1 MAINKDEIFLNRSE
15 IKKEAARLHE
25 MGYNCAQSVV
35 CAMAPAIDL
44 DADGAFVLAEGF
56 GAGMGGMTETCGAV
70 SGAVMALSQVESTGR
85 DQIGSKA
92 KTYKLSRELSARF
105 ASTNGSTVCRELK
118 GIGSDAGAP
127 RSCPGCIDDAI
138 DLAVDILVEQGA
150 HEAGAR

>member
-25 MGYNCAQSVV
+25 VGYNCAQSVV

-92 KTYKLSRELSARF
+92 KTYRLSRELSARF
-105 ASTNGSTVCRELK
+105 ASANGSTVCRELK
-118 GIGSDAGAP
+118 GIGTEAGAL

-150 HEAGAR
+150 HEADAR

>member
-92 KTYKLSRELSARF
+92 KTYKLSREMSARF
-105 ASTNGSTVCRELK
+105 ASTNGSTVCAAARAASMTRSTSPL
-118 GIGSDAGAP
+118 IFWSSRARTRPARDSAHLP
-127 RSCPGCIDDAI
+127 RA
-138 DLAVDILVEQGA
+138 L
-150 HEAGAR
+150 

>member
-92 KTYKLSRELSARF
+92 KTYRLSRELSARF
-105 ASTNGSTVCRELK
+105 ASANGSTVCRELK
-118 GIGSDAGAP
+118 GIGAEAGAL

-150 HEAGAR
+150 HEGDAR

>member
-1 MAINKDEIFLNRSE
+1 
-15 IKKEAARLHE
+15 
-25 MGYNCAQSVV
+25 
-35 CAMAPAIDL
+35 
-44 DADGAFVLAEGF
+44 
-56 GAGMGGMTETCGAV
+56 
-70 SGAVMALSQVESTGR
+70 MALSQVESTGR

-118 GIGSDAGAP
+118 GIGTEAGAL

-150 HEAGAR
+150 HEADAR

>member
-92 KTYKLSRELSARF
+92 KTYRLSRELSARF
-105 ASTNGSTVCRELK
+105 ASANGSTVCRELK
-118 GIGSDAGAP
+118 GIGAEAGAL

-138 DLAVDILVEQGA
+138 DLAVDILVEQGT
-150 HEAGAR
+150 HEADAR

>member
-15 IKKEAARLHE
+15 IKKEAARLHK
-25 MGYNCAQSVV
+25 MGYNCAQSVI

-118 GIGSDAGAP
+118 GIGTEAGAL

-138 DLAVDILVEQGA
+138 DLAVNILVEQGA
-150 HEAGAR
+150 HEADAR

>member
-92 KTYKLSRELSARF
+92 KTYRLSRELSARF
-105 ASTNGSTVCRELK
+105 ASVNGSTVCRELK
-118 GIGSDAGAP
+118 GIGAEAGAL

-150 HEAGAR
+150 HEADAR

>member
-1 MAINKDEIFLNRSE
+1 MAINKDEISLDR
-15 IKKEAARLHE
+15 EALKTAAASYHAQ
-25 MGYNCAQSVV
+25 GFNCAQSVI
-35 CAMAPAIDL
+35 CAMAPELAID
-44 DADGAFVLAEGF
+44 DRSAFALAEGF

-118 GIGSDAGAP
+118 GIGSDAGAL

>member
-56 GAGMGGMTETCGAV
+56 GAGMGGMTETCGAI
-70 SGAVMALSQVESTGR
+70 SGAVAIMGFVMSDGMENPKTKGQ
-85 DQIGSKA
+85 
-92 KTYKLSRELSARF
+92 TYKLSREIAKRF
-105 ASTNGSTVCRELK
+105 GEKNTTTVCGTLK
-118 GIGSDAGAP
+118 GVGSDKGP
-127 RSCPGCIDDAI
+127 LRSCPGCIDDAVEI
-138 DLAVDILVEQGA
+138 ACDVLKQLAE
-150 HEAGAR
+150 

>member
-118 GIGSDAGAP
+118 GIGSGAGAL

>member
-56 GAGMGGMTETCGAV
+56 GAGMGGMTETCGAIA
-70 SGAVMALSQVESTGR
+70 GGIMALGQVRSSGF
-85 DQIGSKA
+85 DAPGSKGA
-92 KTYKLSRELSARF
+92 TYRMARAYCDAF
-105 ASTNGSTVCRELK
+105 RDKNGSTVCRELK
-118 GIGSDAGAP
+118 GVGTDTGAL
-127 RSCPGCIDDAI
+127 RSCTGCIDDAI
-138 DLAVDILVEQGA
+138 DLLVDTL
-150 HEAGAR
+150 EA

>member
-1 MAINKDEIFLNRSE
+1 MAINKDEIFLNRPE

-118 GIGSDAGAP
+118 GIGTETGAL

-150 HEAGAR
+150 HEADAR

>member
-118 GIGSDAGAP
+118 GIGT
-127 RSCPGCIDDAI
+127 
-138 DLAVDILVEQGA
+138 
-150 HEAGAR
+150 

>member
-92 KTYKLSRELSARF
+92 KTYRLSRELSARF

-118 GIGSDAGAP
+118 GIGADAGAL

-150 HEAGAR
+150 HEADAR

>member
-92 KTYKLSRELSARF
+92 KTYRLSRELSARF
-105 ASTNGSTVCRELK
+105 ASANGSTVCRELK
-118 GIGSDAGAP
+118 GIGAEAGAL

-150 HEAGAR
+150 HEADAR

>member
-25 MGYNCAQSVV
+25 VGYNCAQSVV

-105 ASTNGSTVCRELK
+105 ASTNGSTVGRELK
-118 GIGSDAGAP
+118 GSGSDAGAL

>member
-56 GAGMGGMTETCGAV
+56 GAGMGRHDRDLRRRLR
-70 SGAVMALSQVESTGR
+70 SVMALSRWKAPAATRLAARPRPTGF
-85 DQIGSKA
+85 
-92 KTYKLSRELSARF
+92 L
-105 ASTNGSTVCRELK
+105 AS
-118 GIGSDAGAP
+118 
-127 RSCPGCIDDAI
+127 
-138 DLAVDILVEQGA
+138 
-150 HEAGAR
+150 

>member
-56 GAGMGGMTETCGAV
+56 GAGMGGMTETCGAI
-70 SGAVMALSQVESTGR
+70 SGGIMALGQAVSSGF
-85 DQIGSKA
+85 DAPGSKGA
-92 KTYKLSRELSARF
+92 TYRLARAYCESFRSR
-105 ASTNGSTVCRELK
+105 NGSTVCRELK
-118 GIGSDAGAP
+118 GVGSEAGP
-127 RSCPGCIDDAI
+127 LRSCAGCIDDAI
-138 DLAVDILVEQGA
+138 DLAIDVLTA
-150 HEAGAR
+150 

>member
-15 IKKEAARLHE
+15 IKKEAARLHK

-92 KTYKLSRELSARF
+92 KTYRLSRELSARF
-105 ASTNGSTVCRELK
+105 ASANGSTVCRELK
-118 GIGSDAGAP
+118 GIGAEAGAL

-150 HEAGAR
+150 HEADAR

>member
-70 SGAVMALSQVESTGR
+70 SGAVMALSRVEITGR

-118 GIGSDAGAP
+118 GIGSDAGVL

>member
-1 MAINKDEIFLNRSE
+1 MAFNKLETELDR
-15 IKKEAARLHE
+15 EALKSQAAELHAR
-25 MGYNCAQSVV
+25 GYNCAQSVL
-35 CAMAPAIDL
+35 CALAPVLGIDE
-44 DADGAFVLAEGF
+44 DAAFTLAEGF

-92 KTYKLSRELSARF
+92 KTYRLSRELSARF
-105 ASTNGSTVCRELK
+105 ASANGSTVCRELK
-118 GIGSDAGAP
+118 GIGAEAGAL

-150 HEAGAR
+150 HEADAR